1 MQKEFFS
8 TSVEHILAEL
18 ERIDLLIKLHV
29 LQAQQ
34 VYQNKSEFQGLF
46 ISEQEIDRLLKQPI
60 GRPMW
65 ANKPKSLS
73 LNESRTVLSQ
83 MADAI
88 AKRKEGSYKQGITLR
103 LEELSR
109 RFNLSPFDV
118 DILLIC
124 LAPELDWKYERL
136 FSYLQD
142 DITRKKPSVCLVSN
156 LLSSSFE
163 DKLASRKHFDP
174 ESPLF
179 KLSILSIFD
188 EPQQQNS
195 PLLSKLLKLD
205 DRLVSYLLGANSID
219 SRIRPFI
226 RVIEPDIQF
235 KNLVLPTDLVS
246 HILFLATEKYT
257 KNGGPIFYF
266 KGPYGVGKQSA
277 AEAVCHEL
285 GGRLLCIE
293 GDRLIDLE
301 NLSFEEKLTL
311 VLREAKLQNSAIY
324 WNGFDALL
332 SEDKQTSLDLLLGA
346 LEEHQGLTF
355 LSGDTDWEP
364 RDALHACTFA
374 PIVFAV
380 PAFGERLELWQRSLN
395 GNTPIASDL
404 DLYSLSNKFILSG
417 GQIQDIV
424 ATARNHALKKG
435 SENANLNM
443 KTLYAACR
451 AHSNQKLSELSKKIK
466 PKFTWSDIVLPQ
478 DKLALLNEIINHVK
492 YKQKV
497 YVDWGF
503 EEKMSLGK
511 GLTVLFS
518 GPSGTGKTMA
528 AEIMA
533 GELDL
538 DIYKIDLSLIVSKY
552 IGETEKNLSKIFAEA
567 ETSNAIL
574 FFDEADA
581 LFGKRSEVKDSHD
594 RYANIE
600 IAYLLQKM
608 EEYEGITILASNL
621 RKNLDDAFVRRIKFI
636 IEFPIPD
643 EPHRY
648 QIWQVHMPEQAPI
661 EDDLDFEFL
670 ARNFKLTGGNIKNT
684 VLHAAFLSA
693 SEESA
698 INMKHIIQGIQ
709 REFQKAGKVCVKGD
723 FGRYFELLSGNI
735 SI

>member
-1 MQKEFFS
+1 MYQEFFS
-8 TSVEHILAEL
+8 TSIEHILAEL
-18 ERIDLLIKLHV
+18 ERVDLLIKLHV
-29 LQAQQ
+29 LQAQR
-34 VYQNKSEFQGLF
+34 VYQNKAEFQGLF
-46 ISEQEIDRLLKQPI
+46 ISEQEVERLLKQPI
-60 GRPMW
+60 GRPIW
-65 ANKPKSLS
+65 VNVEKGSSFAK
-73 LNESRTVLSQ
+73 SRTILSQ

-88 AKRKEGSYKQGITLR
+88 AKRKEESLKRGVSLR

-109 RFNLSPFDV
+109 RFYLSPLDV

-124 LAPELDWKYERL
+124 LAPELDCKYERL

-142 DITRKKPSVCLVSN
+142 DITRKKPSVYLVSN

-163 DKLASRKHFDP
+163 NKLASRNHFDP

-179 KLSILSIFD
+179 KLAVLSIFD

-195 PLLSKLLKLD
+195 PLYSKLLKLD
-205 DRLVSYLLGANSID
+205 DRLVSYLLGGNRID
-219 SRIRPFI
+219 SRLRSST
-226 RVIEPDIQF
+226 RLIEPDIQF
-235 KNLVLPTDLVS
+235 KNLVLPADLVG
-246 HILFLATEKYT
+246 HILFLSTKKYNQ
-257 KNGGPIFYF
+257 NGGPIFYF

-277 AEAVCHEL
+277 AEATCRQL
-285 GGRLLCIE
+285 GKRLLRIE
-293 GDRLIDLE
+293 GDHLINSE
-301 NLSFEEKLTL
+301 GLSFEDKLTL
-311 VLREAKLQNSAIY
+311 VLRESKLQNAAIY
-324 WNGFDALL
+324 WKGFDALL
-332 SEDKQTSLDLLLGA
+332 SEDKRTMLGFLLKA
-346 LEEHQGLTF
+346 LEEHSGLTF
-355 LSGDTDWEP
+355 LSGEAGWEP
-364 RDALHACTFA
+364 RDALHQRTFA
-374 PIVFAV
+374 PIVFSV

-395 GNTPIASDL
+395 GNTAISSDL
-404 DLYSLSNKFILSG
+404 DMYSLSNKFILSG
-417 GQIQDIV
+417 GQIRDIV
-424 ATARNHALKKG
+424 ATAKNHALKKK

-466 PKFTWSDIVLPQ
+466 PKFTWTDIVLPQ

-497 YVDWGF
+497 YFDWGF

-528 AEIMA
+528 AEIIA

-648 QIWQVHMPEQAPI
+648 QIWQVHLPKRAPI
-661 EDDLDFEFL
+661 EEDLDFDFL
-670 ARNFKLTGGNIKNT
+670 ARNFKLTGGNIKNS

-723 FGRYFELLSGNI
+723 FGRYFELLSGN
-735 SI
+735 S